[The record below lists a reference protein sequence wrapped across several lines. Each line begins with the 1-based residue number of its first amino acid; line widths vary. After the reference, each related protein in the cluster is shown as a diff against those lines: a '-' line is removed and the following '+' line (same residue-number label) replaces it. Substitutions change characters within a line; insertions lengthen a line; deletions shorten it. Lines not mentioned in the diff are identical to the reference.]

1 MSAERPTCGNCPYYS
16 KETCR
21 RNTPIPANDSDRAVW
36 PKVELDDYCGFH
48 PVIMRQEKAI
58 VEGGQ
63 MDKAQAMLDDL
74 LTRIGR

>member
-1 MSAERPTCGNCPYYS
+1 MSAEKPTCANCPYCH
-16 KETCR
+16 KGTCR
-21 RNTPIPANDSDRAVW
+21 RNTPSIGTETGEAIW
-36 PKVELDDYCGFH
+36 PKVDLDDFCGFH

-74 LTRIGR
+74 LTRMGR